1 MYIKKIILG
10 IYICFTTVGF
20 SQETSEWLVNY
31 EEVYEKSI
39 KENKPIMANFTGSDW
54 CGWCK
59 KLKKAVFDTKVFK
72 EWAKDNVILFELD
85 YPRRTPQ
92 DPVIKQQNRELQQTF
107 RQVVRGYPTVLVF
120 KVERSYKDDGTKDK
134 DNIILLPNTQ
144 LVMNGQGR
152 LGYMG
157 DPNSFINKAQ
167 AIIDV
172 TEN

>member
-1 MYIKKIILG
+1 MWMVQKIKKS
-10 IYICFTTVGF
+10 C
-20 SQETSEWLVNY
+20 
-31 EEVYEKSI
+31 
-39 KENKPIMANFTGSDW
+39 
-54 CGWCK
+54 
-59 KLKKAVFDTKVFK
+59 FDTKVFK